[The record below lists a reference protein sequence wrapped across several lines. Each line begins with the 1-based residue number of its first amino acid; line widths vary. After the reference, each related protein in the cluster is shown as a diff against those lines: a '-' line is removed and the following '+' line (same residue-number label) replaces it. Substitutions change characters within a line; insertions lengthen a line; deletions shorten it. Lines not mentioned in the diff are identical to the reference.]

1 MSNGL
6 HVQHARHPAAAPLGG
21 PLVTPTTVTLAI
33 LVAIAVVILGFRFV
47 YGMGAVSNIS
57 DGQTWGIWVVYDV
70 MIGSAL
76 ACGGYVMA
84 LLVYIFNKGEYHP
97 LVRPALLASLFGYTL
112 AGLSAAIDLG
122 RYWNFWHV
130 FSPEYAQV
138 NSVMLEVALC
148 VTAYIIVMWI
158 EFAPAI
164 FEKFG
169 MKVAQR
175 KLSKLLFFIIALGV
189 VLPTMHQSS
198 LGSMLIV
205 MGNRVHPLWQ
215 TNMAPLL
222 FLMTAVTTG
231 FAVVIFEACL
241 VASGFRRRLEMDL
254 LSKLSRLMA
263 WTVAAYVVIR
273 VVDLVAR
280 GALATAFVP
289 DLKAFMFWIEMA
301 TFILPMV
308 LLWDEATRNRPARLF
323 VAAFSLMA
331 GAFLLRINSY
341 LVGYETA
348 PGWSYFPS
356 VPELMV
362 TIGIVALEVLGY
374 IVLVRYLP
382 ILPREE
388 KTV

>member
-1 MSNGL
+1 MSDA
-6 HVQHARHPAAAPLGG
+6 HHAPAPLGG

-33 LVAIAVVILGFRFV
+33 LVAIAVVILGFRFA

-130 FSPEYAQV
+130 FWPGYAQV

-148 VTAYIIVMWI
+148 VSAYIIVMWI
-158 EFAPAI
+158 EFAPALL
-164 FEKFG
+164 EKFG
-169 MKVAQR
+169 MHVAKKKLEKV
-175 KLSKLLFFIIALGV
+175 LFFFIALGI

-205 MGNRVHPLWQ
+205 FGHHVDPLWQ
-215 TNMAPLL
+215 TQLIPLL

-231 FAVVIFEACL
+231 FAIVIFECCL
-241 VASGFRRRLEMDL
+241 SASGFQQPLEMHL
-254 LSKLSRLMA
+254 LSKMSKLMM
-263 WTVAAYVVIR
+263 WTVLAYVVIR
-273 VVDLVAR
+273 FADLLVR
-280 GALATAFVP
+280 GAIGNMFVP
-289 DLKAFMFWIEMA
+289 GLKAFMFWIEMIA
-301 TFILPMV
+301 FIVPV
-308 LLWDEATRNRPARLF
+308 ALLWTESARNEPAKLF
-323 VAAFSLMA
+323 IAACCLMA
-331 GAFLLRINSY
+331 GAFLLRVNAY
-341 LVGYETA
+341 FVGYETA
-348 PGWSYFPS
+348 PGWTYFPS
-356 VPELMV
+356 VPEIMV
-362 TIGIVALEVLGY
+362 TVGIIALEILGY
-374 IVLVRYLP
+374 ILLVRTLP
-382 ILPREE
+382 ILPKEN
-388 KTV
+388 

>member
-1 MSNGL
+1 MSDA
-6 HVQHARHPAAAPLGG
+6 HHAPVPLGG
-21 PLVTPTTVTLAI
+21 PLVTPTTVTLAL

-84 LLVYIFNKGEYHP
+84 MLVYILNKGEYHP

-130 FSPEYAQV
+130 FWPGYAQV

-148 VTAYIIVMWI
+148 VSAYIVVMWI

-169 MKVAQR
+169 MHVARHKLEKV
-175 KLSKLLFFIIALGV
+175 LFAFIALGI

-205 MGNRVHPLWQ
+205 FGQHVHPLWQ
-215 TNMAPLL
+215 TGMIPLL

-231 FAVVIFEACL
+231 FAVAVFESCL
-241 VASGFRRRLEMDL
+241 AASGFKRTLEMSL
-254 LSKLSRLMA
+254 LHKLAKLMT
-263 WTVAAYVVIR
+263 WTVLAYVVIR
-273 VVDLVAR
+273 FADLIVR
-280 GALATAFVP
+280 GALGSAFAP
-289 DLKAFMFWIEMA
+289 GMQAFMFWIEMA
-301 TFILPMV
+301 TFIVPV
-308 LLWDEATRNRPARLF
+308 ILLWKESAQNEPAKLF
-323 VAAFSLMA
+323 VAACLLMA
-331 GAFLLRINSY
+331 GAFLLRINAY
-341 LVGYETA
+341 FVGYETA

-356 VPELMV
+356 VPEIMV
-362 TIGIVALEVLGY
+362 TVGIIALEILGY
-374 IVLVRYLP
+374 IVLVRTLP
-382 ILPREE
+382 ILPKEHN
-388 KTV
+388 